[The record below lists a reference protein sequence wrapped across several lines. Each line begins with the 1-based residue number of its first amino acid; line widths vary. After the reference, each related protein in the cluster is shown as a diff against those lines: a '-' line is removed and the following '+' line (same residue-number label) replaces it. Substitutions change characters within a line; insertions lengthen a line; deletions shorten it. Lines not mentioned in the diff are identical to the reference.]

1 MDWKA
6 FFDELT
12 IWLNQANQKFNEPD
26 FWGWAVKSLGE
37 LGNRYD
43 HPLTRRFLSETMAYL
58 EGVYHG

>member
-26 FWGWAVKSLGE
+26 FWDWAVKSLGE
-37 LGNRYD
+37 LGD
-43 HPLTRRFLSETMAYL
+43 
-58 EGVYHG
+58 